1 MSDEFKN
8 ACTLFREID
17 DYSEYIEKDGCTFKG
32 HFTCPPGINNTILE
46 NFSRDQCNTTD
57 VVSSSLFVELVLRL
71 WFSLLFT
78 AVVVFLY
85 HMCIKYRKEK
95 KENQPLSVG

>member
-32 HFTCPPGINNTILE
+32 HFTCPGINNTIME
-46 NFSRDQCNTTD
+46 TFARDQCNTPD
-57 VVSSSLFVELVLRL
+57 VSLPLFDELVLRFCFL
-71 WFSLLFT
+71 FLLLAIIYIFRY
-78 AVVVFLY
+78 ANN
-85 HMCIKYRKEK
+85 M
-95 KENQPLSVG
+95 